1 MSLWLPEDDIL
12 SRSPEVL
19 QQALARYRRVLDGS
33 GYAFWEWGLHD
44 NSYSCGGSFWSKL
57 GYMTIE
63 EAVTCVE
70 NVQEYVHP
78 DDFKMVSEVVLNHLR
93 FNTPID
99 MVYRIKAKDGRYWWT
114 QACASST
121 RDENDRVTYL
131 SGVNFDLSHLK
142 DTEKALRLSEAR
154 HERIL
159 AASNDGIWEWSI
171 GDNNEDG
178 LFHTSHSCW
187 QHLGYTEEEVD
198 SLPENE
204 RLSIWRS
211 HIHPDD
217 LLNAQRAMKRH
228 FFLKA
233 PFDVE
238 YRMFNH
244 EGRIF
249 WMRSRG
255 QAIFNGAGRAILMS
269 GINIDITAVK
279 EAEKRVRKAKNEAEK
294 ANNAKSTFLS
304 SMSHELRTPL
314 NAIMGFSQLAVNN
327 SSLPSS
333 QRESAKQ
340 IYSAGEHLLRLI
352 NDVLDLA
359 QVEAGKI
366 TLTLEPLL
374 PKRIIQDCFAFVS
387 PLAVERGINLH
398 FVDSDTDTDTDTVC
412 VYADSMRLKQCLL
425 NIINNAVKYNTD
437 NGSVFVSLKQKK
449 NSVCIIVEDTGS
461 GISSEKQKQLF
472 QPFNRLGAE
481 HSAVEGSGIGL
492 VVTKELVE
500 KMQGTLSYHDA
511 VFNLNNMK
519 DMVEKDDGVVKG
531 ELQSGSGFTIEL
543 PVANPI
549 ADDQGA
555 HVLDE
560 SIMQNNLLNGSLAS
574 KNIKLATFRRR
585 QSLIYIEDNLPNIYL
600 MKEFLA
606 EYSQI
611 ALDCCS
617 DPLVGLHRIRQQ
629 LPDLILLDVNLPNMS
644 GIDLVKLIKADKVTQ
659 HIPVLALSANAMPFD
674 IQKGKDAGFDEYLT
688 KPVNINSLVSRLNQF
703 LLV

>member
-366 TLTLEPLL
+366 TLILEPVL
-374 PKRIIQDCFAFVS
+374 PKRIIQDCFTFVS
-387 PLAVERGINLH
+387 PLAAERGINLH
-398 FVDSDTDTDTDTVC
+398 FVDSDTDTIC

-511 VFNLNNMK
+511 IFNLNDMK
-519 DMVEKDDGVVKG
+519 GMAGKNDGVVKN

-560 SIMQNNLLNGSLAS
+560 SIVQNNLLNDPLAS
-574 KNIKLATFRRR
+574 KNIKLSTFRRR

-600 MKEFLA
+600 MREFLA
-606 EYSQI
+606 EHSQT

-617 DPLVGLHRIRQQ
+617 DPLVGLHKIRQQ
-629 LPDLILLDVNLPNMS
+629 LPDLILLDVNLPNIS
-644 GIDLVKLIKADKVTQ
+644 GIDLVKLIKTDKLTQ

>member
-1 MSLWLPEDDIL
+1 MSLWLPEDIIL
-12 SRSPEVL
+12 EKSPEVL

-33 GYAFWEWGLHD
+33 GYAFWEWGLND

-57 GYMTIE
+57 GYMTLD

-78 DDFKMVSEVVLNHLR
+78 DDFKIVSEVVLNHLR

-99 MVYRIKAKDGRYWWT
+99 MVYRIKAKDGSYWWT

-121 RDENDRVTYL
+121 RDEHGRVTYL

-171 GDNNEDG
+171 EKGNEDG

-187 QHLGYTEEEVD
+187 KHLGYTEEEVD

-211 HIHPDD
+211 HIHPND

-228 FFLKA
+228 FILKES
-233 PFDVE
+233 FDVE
-238 YRMFNH
+238 YRMFDH
-244 EGRIF
+244 EGNIF

-269 GINIDITAVK
+269 GINIDITALK
-279 EAEKRVRKAKNEAEK
+279 EAQERVRKAKNEAEK
-294 ANNAKSTFLS
+294 ANHAKSTFLS

-327 SSLPSS
+327 ANLSGQ
-333 QRESAKQ
+333 QRGNAQ
-340 IYSAGEHLLRLI
+340 QVYSAGEHLLRLI

-366 TLTLEPLL
+366 SLAPEPVLA
-374 PKRIIQDCFAFVS
+374 KGIVEECFVLVS
-387 PLAVERGINLH
+387 SLAERRGIHLLCKTSM
-398 FVDSDTDTDTDTVC
+398 FDDAY
-412 VYADSMRLKQCLL
+412 VYADSLRLKQCLL
-425 NIINNAVKYNTD
+425 NLINNAVKYNID
-437 NGSVFVSLKQKK
+437 GGKVEVSFQKIQ
-449 NSVCIIVEDTGS
+449 NDLHIIVEDTGH
-461 GISSEKQKQLF
+461 GIPQDKQHQLF

-492 VVTKELVE
+492 VVTKQLIERMRGQLFYQDAISE
-500 KMQGTLSYHDA
+500 DGTKIGA
-511 VFNLNNMK
+511 A
-519 DMVEKDDGVVKG
+519 
-531 ELQSGSGFTIEL
+531 FTISL
-543 PVANPI
+543 PVFDAQSTQVLGVRENAVSFTATSIESTTP
-549 ADDQGA
+549 ATQVALA
-555 HVLDE
+555 HFHRKQ
-560 SIMQNNLLNGSLAS
+560 SIL
-574 KNIKLATFRRR
+574 
-585 QSLIYIEDNLPNIYL
+585 YIEDNVPNIYL
-600 MKEFLA
+600 MENFLS
-606 EYSQI
+606 EYSQ
-611 ALDCCS
+611 LSLSCYS
-617 DPLVGLHRIRQQ
+617 DPFIGLHALRND
-629 LPDLILLDVNLPNMS
+629 LPSLILLDVNLPDIS
-644 GIDLVKLIKADKVTQ
+644 GIELVRIIKADKLTR
-659 HIPVLALSANAMPFD
+659 HIPVVALSANAMPFD

-688 KPVNINSLVSRLNQF
+688 KPVDINVLLSTLNKF
-703 LLV
+703 LSK